1 MSCQSAILFLVK
13 LTFPGKAVEVK
24 SVSNRKS
31 TWALREFREI
41 WTPLTSGILKY
52 GRDLSCPLSF
62 QNSLLRPHTWNVRN
76 TAFPV
81 PAGDYSSKHFPCTFQ
96 TSISQNLG
104 EVDFHFALC
113 QFWSWFFSIEEQ
125 LFIPQQI
132 DRKRWNKLGKADV
145 FLVKYTLSGH
155 EWVLMEKWL
164 FPVFRKL
171 VVECGPRHKW
181 KL

>member
-1 MSCQSAILFLVK
+1 MNTINIRNTEIWPGLFLPTQLSKLSPSASSVK
-13 LTFPGKAVEVK
+13 CE
-24 SVSNRKS
+24 
-31 TWALREFREI
+31 
-41 WTPLTSGILKY
+41 KY
-52 GRDLSCPLSF
+52 GLSRASRGLFLETFSM
-62 QNSLLRPHTWNVRN
+62 
-76 TAFPV
+76 
-81 PAGDYSSKHFPCTFQ
+81 HFPDLNFTKF
-96 TSISQNLG
+96 G
-104 EVDFHFALC
+104 EVDFHFALS

-164 FPVFRKL
+164 FPVFGKL
-171 VVECGPRHKW
+171 VVECGPSYKW